1 MYRRFSG
8 GTVVD
13 NLMGEGIHFV
23 PPWDRVFV
31 YDVRTQ
37 EVEHSMPALTQDGL
51 TVTVNVSIRYKPE
64 KQLLGL
70 LHKLVGPDYRKVVV
84 VPDVEGSV
92 RRIIG
97 SIPVDSIYQK
107 ASGLDQLVL
116 DDAQNNAERSY
127 IKLEAVIL
135 RSIELPQDLKA
146 QIEEKLV
153 DKERA
158 LAYEYKLQI
167 AKAEAER
174 KRIDSSGV
182 AAANDILTPSLTA
195 SVLQWE
201 GIQATRELAK
211 SENAKIVV
219 IGSKSDGLPIILGK

>member
-1 MYRRFSG
+1 
-8 GTVVD
+8 
-13 NLMGEGIHFV
+13 
-23 PPWDRVFV
+23 
-31 YDVRTQ
+31 
-37 EVEHSMPALTQDGL
+37 
-51 TVTVNVSIRYKPE
+51 
-64 KQLLGL
+64 
-70 LHKLVGPDYRKVVV
+70 V

-182 AAANDILTPSLTA
+182 AAANNILTPSLTA